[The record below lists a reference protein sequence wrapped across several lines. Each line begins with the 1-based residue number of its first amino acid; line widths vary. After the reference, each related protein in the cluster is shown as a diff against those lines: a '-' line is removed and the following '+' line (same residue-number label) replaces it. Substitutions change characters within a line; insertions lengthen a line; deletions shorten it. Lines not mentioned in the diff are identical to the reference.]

1 MRWKGQDMK
10 TYKQIIHDL
19 ENCSIG
25 GPCQDCKQTVSW
37 KCDWKLMHRA
47 ANAIRELLHLH
58 ELDQSEIVRLR
69 RQVEARQEADN
80 G

>member
-1 MRWKGQDMK
+1 
-10 TYKQIIHDL
+10 
-19 ENCSIG
+19 
-25 GPCQDCKQTVSW
+25 
-37 KCDWKLMHRA
+37 MHRA

-69 RQVEARQEADN
+69 RQVEVLQEGGKD